1 MFAVACGA
9 ELKKKF
15 GSALSQE
22 TKSNEIVCIP
32 GLTGR
37 KPKEIA
43 LKTLSQI
50 IEARMTEI
58 IEHVH
63 YEIRSSGFGDQLIGG
78 IVLTG
83 GGSQLKHVTQLFQF
97 VTGLDCRLGFPGE
110 HISNAPDDT
119 SIPSYSTGVG
129 LVIKGYDRLR
139 AKTIDEPSE
148 TNDRVALPSL
158 GIQKFMQSVKHWFE
172 TEDLA

>member
-1 MFAVACGA
+1 
-9 ELKKKF
+9 
-15 GSALSQE
+15 
-22 TKSNEIVCIP
+22 
-32 GLTGR
+32 
-37 KPKEIA
+37 
-43 LKTLSQI
+43 
-50 IEARMTEI
+50 MTEI

-63 YEIRSSGFGDQLIGG
+63 YEVRSSGFGDQLIGG

-110 HISNAPDDT
+110 HIAKAPDDT

-129 LVIKGYDRLR
+129 LVIKGYDRIR
-139 AKTIDEPSE
+139 AKGIDAPAAE
-148 TNDRVALPSL
+148 NDRLALPNI
-158 GIQKFMQSVKHWFE
+158 GIQKFMQSVKNWFE

>member
-1 MFAVACGA
+1 M
-9 ELKKKF
+9 
-15 GSALSQE
+15 
-22 TKSNEIVCIP
+22 
-32 GLTGR
+32 
-37 KPKEIA
+37 
-43 LKTLSQI
+43 
-50 IEARMTEI
+50 
-58 IEHVH
+58 
-63 YEIRSSGFGDQLIGG
+63 IGG

>member
-1 MFAVACGA
+1 MAGLAGH
-9 ELKKKF
+9 
-15 GSALSQE
+15 ALSQE

-37 KPKEIA
+37 KPKEIG

-63 YEIRSSGFGDQLIGG
+63 YEIRSSGYGDQLIGG

-110 HISNAPDDT
+110 HIAKAPDDT

-129 LVIKGYDRLR
+129 LVIKGYDRIR
-139 AKTIDEPSE
+139 TKAIDAPAAE
-148 TNDRVALPSL
+148 NDRLALPNI
-158 GIQKFMQSVKHWFE
+158 GIQKFMQSVKNWFE

>member
-1 MFAVACGA
+1 MY
-9 ELKKKF
+9 KRQ
-15 GSALSQE
+15 ALSQE

-43 LKTLSQI
+43 LKTLAQI

-110 HISNAPDDT
+110 HIAKAPDDT

-129 LVIKGYDRLR
+129 LVIKGYDRIR
-139 AKTIDEPSE
+139 AKGIDAPAAE
-148 TNDRVALPSL
+148 NDRLALPNI
-158 GIQKFMQSVKHWFE
+158 GIQKFMQSVKNWFE

>member
-1 MFAVACGA
+1 M
-9 ELKKKF
+9 
-15 GSALSQE
+15 ALRFPK

-43 LKTLSQI
+43 LKTLAQI

-63 YEIRSSGFGDQLIGG
+63 YEIRSSGYGDQLIGG

-97 VTGLDCRLGFPGE
+97 VTGLDCRLGTLENISKAPKTPPFPPTPQ
-110 HISNAPDDT
+110 A
-119 SIPSYSTGVG
+119 
-129 LVIKGYDRLR
+129 
-139 AKTIDEPSE
+139 
-148 TNDRVALPSL
+148 
-158 GIQKFMQSVKHWFE
+158 
-172 TEDLA
+172 